1 MTNRSSLSGLLTSI
15 CHCSFVICHWSFA
28 RPSRESKSAG
38 SLKAELHT
46 IRSSQVTFA
55 LLGSLKRHE
64 RPSVRSALRCPHAR
78 QVSGFRLRGGDFA
91 GAGHW
96 RQHGHLQSAG
106 PGLVTAAAGEKSGTA
121 RATPMARLALRQQHR
136 IQRPVVSAVQG
147 HPRQKPGIQR
157 RVVPLLVAIEF
168 GYKGQTEGVGG
179 GVVFGHYFGGLG
191 GRAGGGRTITPDDD
205 RIPGGPPGAGSDYGF
220 WRDR

>member
-38 SLKAELHT
+38 NLKAELHT

-168 GYKGQTEGVGG
+168 RLQGPDREG
-179 GVVFGHYFGGLG
+179 
-191 GRAGGGRTITPDDD
+191 RR
-205 RIPGGPPGAGSDYGF
+205 GAGVRQLLRGSGGQSCRRKDHHAG
-220 WRDR
+220 R